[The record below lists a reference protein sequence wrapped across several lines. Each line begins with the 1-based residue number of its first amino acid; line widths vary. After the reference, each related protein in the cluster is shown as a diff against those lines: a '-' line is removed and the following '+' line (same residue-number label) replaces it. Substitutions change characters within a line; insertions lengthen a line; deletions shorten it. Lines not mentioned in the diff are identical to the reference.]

1 MPKTN
6 NEVQIL
12 VEWKNADYYEI
23 STTLENKFE
32 KSFSGSGTCMNG
44 ISDISFIV
52 EEKQVNSFLSL
63 LGDEMEELKRVYS
76 KMKYRLGRVSDFY
89 TEEGDIAD
97 AAPLV

>member
-32 KSFSGSGTCMNG
+32 KSFCGSGTCMNG

-89 TEEGDIAD
+89 TEEGDIVD